1 MKHIL
6 RSALVALMLIAG
18 AAATV
23 SAQQNLSPTQAE
35 VVTIKPKLK
44 LADVKAVANFIGG
57 VDIKGNEVD
66 AFIEVKKTLTSAAEA
81 ATKAGKKDDDVI
93 TVDLKLD
100 VAQNLFLLMQ
110 RASLKGAEA
119 EKFKEITT
127 SIQDAAKEAQKK

>member
-6 RSALVALMLIAG
+6 LSAFVACTLIAG
-18 AAATV
+18 TTLV

-44 LADVKAVANFIGG
+44 LGDVKAVANFIGG

-66 AFIEVKKTLTSAAEA
+66 AFIEVKKTLTTAAET

-127 SIQDAAKEAQKK
+127 SIQEAAKEAQKK

>member
-6 RSALVALMLIAG
+6 LSALVACTLIAG
-18 AAATV
+18 TTVV

-44 LADVKAVANFIGG
+44 LGDVKAVANFIGG

-81 ATKAGKKDDDVI
+81 AAKAGKKDDDVI

-127 SIQDAAKEAQKK
+127 SIQEAAKEAQKK

>member
-1 MKHIL
+1 VKQIL
-6 RSALVALMLIAG
+6 LSAFVACTMIAG
-18 AAATV
+18 STTG

-66 AFIEVKKTLTSAAEA
+66 AFIEVKKTLNTAADA
-81 ATKAGKKDDDVI
+81 ATKAGKKDEDVI

>member
-6 RSALVALMLIAG
+6 LSAFVACTMIAG
-18 AAATV
+18 STLA

-44 LADVKAVANFIGG
+44 LGDVKAVANFIGG

-66 AFIEVKKTLTSAAEA
+66 AFIEVKKTLTTAAESAA
-81 ATKAGKKDDDVI
+81 KAGKKDDDVI

-119 EKFKEITT
+119 EKFKEITS

>member
-6 RSALVALMLIAG
+6 LSAFVACTMIAG
-18 AAATV
+18 STLA

-44 LADVKAVANFIGG
+44 LGDVKAVANFIGG

-66 AFIEVKKTLTSAAEA
+66 AFIEVKKTLTTAAESAA
-81 ATKAGKKDDDVI
+81 KAGKKDEDVI

-127 SIQDAAKEAQKK
+127 SIQEAAKEAQKK

>member
-1 MKHIL
+1 VKHIL
-6 RSALVALMLIAG
+6 LSALVACTLLAG
-18 AAATV
+18 TTVV

-44 LADVKAVANFIGG
+44 LGDVKAVANFIGG

-66 AFIEVKKTLTSAAEA
+66 AFIEVKKTLTSAAETA
-81 ATKAGKKDDDVI
+81 AKAGKKDDDVI

-127 SIQDAAKEAQKK
+127 SIQEAAKEAQKK

>member
-1 MKHIL
+1 M
-6 RSALVALMLIAG
+6 IAG
-18 AAATV
+18 STAGF
-23 SAQQNLSPTQAE
+23 AQQNLSPTQAE

-66 AFIEVKKTLTSAAEA
+66 AFIEVKKTLNTAAET